1 MKGHCF
7 AHQVNSNTFISWS
20 IHLSYQPFICPVI
33 FSFGLSLPMRALK
46 SVLLPAPEAP
56 IIASV
61 LLGLAFP
68 CTFCKIFFTWPPP
81 LFLEGTNTHRLDQEI
96 VGWWFSVD
104 SSPSSRVNMSESNV
118 WTQSLYYIC
127 KCCLI
132 PGGTFLS
139 HTNLVHFVVKK
150 LLSGVFWHRFVTDCV
165 ICPCSN
171 TFRK

>member
-1 MKGHCF
+1 MNSSIILAIAKGYGEIPRLQALDSRVNFMKGHWF

-33 FSFGLSLPMRALK
+33 FNFGLSLPMRALK

-61 LLGLAFP
+61 RLGLAFP

-81 LFLEGTNTHRLDQEI
+81 LSLEGTNTQRLDQEI

-104 SSPSSRVNMSESNV
+104 SLSSNPSSRINMSESNV
-118 WTQSLYYIC
+118 TELSLCITYA
-127 KCCLI
+127 
-132 PGGTFLS
+132 
-139 HTNLVHFVVKK
+139 NVV
-150 LLSGVFWHRFVTDCV
+150 
-165 ICPCSN
+165 
-171 TFRK
+171 